1 MDRKDNQA
9 EEIDGA
15 ILVGRPVA
23 TVPKDKPVFTGFAL
37 PFCGRGRGLDL
48 NPMDFLTGIHQ

>member
-1 MDRKDNQA
+1 MDGKDNQA

-23 TVPKDKPVFTGFAL
+23 TMLKDEPVFTGFAL
-37 PFCGRGRGLDL
+37 LFCGRGLDL
-48 NPMDFLTGIHQ
+48 NAMDFLTGIHQ

>member
-15 ILVGRPVA
+15 VLVGRPVA
-23 TVPKDKPVFTGFAL
+23 TMLKDEPVFTGSAL
-37 PFCGRGRGLDL
+37 LFSGRGLDL
-48 NPMDFLTGIHQ
+48 NSEDFLTGIHQ

>member
-15 ILVGRPVA
+15 VLVGRPVA
-23 TVPKDKPVFTGFAL
+23 TMLQYKPVFAGLILVFG
-37 PFCGRGRGLDL
+37 GRRLDL
-48 NPMDFLTGIHQ
+48 NPVDFLIGIHQ

>member
-15 ILVGRPVA
+15 VLVRGPVA
-23 TVPKDKPVFTGFAL
+23 TLLKHESVFTGLAL
-37 PFCGRGRGLDL
+37 LFCGRGLDL
-48 NPMDFLTGIHQ
+48 NSEDFLTGIHQ